1 MGRCNQ
7 KGPEHVNGGRDWA
20 GGIVGFEDEGRGQGI
35 QMASKNWIQQG
46 DGFFSGGILAH

>member
-1 MGRCNQ
+1 MTLRPDSSLGGGRGEMGRCNQ

-35 QMASKNWIQQG
+35 
-46 DGFFSGGILAH
+46 